1 MSGQSTGQIVGSVIG
16 SAIGFFVGGPAGALQ
31 GYAIG
36 SALGGVLDPPK
47 GPTVS
52 GPRLSDLSVQTS
64 TYGVQIPRFYGT
76 VPVFGNVLWIKGGK
90 LDEHV
95 KKKKQGG
102 KGGGGGTTTKTYTYS
117 GTFILGLGGPIAG
130 VRRIWCLDK
139 LIYNAGSDDLETIIA
154 SNQAANAW
162 TIYTGTDDQMPDPD
176 YEADVGVGNA
186 PALRG
191 MSYIKFKDFQLAD
204 YNNSLQGAQFKVEVV
219 TTGSNEGY
227 STAFG
232 QCSSISGTNRGGVEF
247 RNGGI
252 EVLRIGLFKG
262 AFGWVDGYYIERFNL
277 DGTKLA
283 TIKKDYD
290 IGQTGATV
298 TGVLNSASEFVATKS
313 GTPWLYRN
321 GQAYVSAGS
330 SLSFRSP
337 FLKSGDTYYMVLFE
351 PFNSL
356 VQVQKRAVGLN
367 PGTGNRELILEGQN
381 SAYSTTNPNDG
392 VDLFL
397 SPDGSK
403 LVMARD
409 IGAGFS
415 DGINPNVSVVVFD
428 TATMSVLSTI
438 TPLTVVTGAHSRGI
452 LAVDGASFVV
462 LDYVDHSVLLTYA
475 GGTVAGVAPG
485 ISGAPIDEIAVRN
498 GAIYKLTQ
506 PVEPDVYPLA
516 SIIEQEVSRSS
527 LVSVADIDTLS
538 ITAGVPGYRVSGG
551 AIRAALEQPQGAYP
565 FDVIQSGYKIKCV
578 PRGQTSVATI
588 PWEHLGANDSDEAG
602 DLITQSRE
610 MDSQLPAITA
620 VSYLSSEREYAT
632 GEQIAQRINTAA
644 VNRTDLEL
652 AMVLTDDKA
661 AQVAEVLQGIAWLER
676 TDFSITLPPIYL
688 GLEPSDVVTVNSKN
702 AVYELRLTEIN
713 YTPDGRPECK
723 AKPNRASLYI
733 STATGGTGI
742 TPPGTIGLP
751 GPSLVVELD
760 IPLVDEVSQN
770 AVGFVT
776 AATGYT
782 NGWPGAV
789 LVRSADGGQTW
800 EDLQAYTGKGGIGY
814 ALGILQASNGYL
826 IDQGSL
832 AVGFLSGEPESITR
846 DQLLTGYNYAAYG
859 VNGRWEIVRFQ
870 TATLN
875 PDNSYTLSGFV
886 RGDKG
891 TEWATGLHVAG
902 DYFILLDDP
911 DNAFIG
917 TAVQTIGLARDYRAV
932 TSGASV
938 DDAENTSFTYN
949 GVNLEC
955 LSPVS
960 VRATRDGSG
969 NLSATFTRRSRL
981 GSTWWSS
988 GVEAPVGET
997 TQAYEI
1003 DVMSGLTVKRTI
1015 ASATPA
1021 FSYSAANQTTDFGSA
1036 QASITFRIYQLSE
1049 IVGRGYVREVTL

>member
-1 MSGQSTGQIVGSVIG
+1 MSGVEVAYAVAAAGL
-16 SAIGFFVGGPAGALQ
+16 AIAATSLL
-31 GYAIG
+31 A
-36 SALGGVLDPPK
+36 PK
-47 GPTVS
+47 GPTTEIGKLEDRGIQS
-52 GPRLSDLSVQTS
+52 SA
-64 TYGVQIPRFYGT
+64 YGEPINRFYGT
-76 VPVFGNVLWIKGGK
+76 ITAPGNVIWLKGGK

-162 TIYTGTDDQMPDPD
+162 AIYTGTDDQMPDPD

-219 TTGSNEGY
+219 QGQQISAVLSYLHADENLSTQNGLLFRDAPGEIVRTWPYAGGETPKIIRVHRTHGPQDEALYFDGPSTIDVSANIATGDIKYAFIKRPGTIYTSAGEFSGFSWNLSTSGFRVHYKNETLGVMW
-227 STAFG
+227 T
-232 QCSSISGTNRGGVEF
+232 SGPG
-247 RNGGI
+247 
-252 EVLRIGLFKG
+252 
-262 AFGWVDGYYIERFNL
+262 
-277 DGTKLA
+277 
-283 TIKKDYD
+283 
-290 IGQTGATV
+290 
-298 TGVLNSASEFVATKS
+298 ASEIHLRSTQNYSNATRS
-313 GTPWLYRN
+313 YYAMTLSDDRVYAITSTEIVTFDYELNEISSVEHDSLYSLAFERTYISFDAGLIWVLPSNNLIIQAFDPATGIRVFSLESPVFEPDFFGTN
-321 GQAYVSAGS
+321 GQAGIYKDGIVYRRSGEAGS
-330 SLSFRSP
+330 A
-337 FLKSGDTYYMVLFE
+337 KI
-351 PFNSL
+351 
-356 VQVQKRAVGLN
+356 Q
-367 PGTGNRELILEGQN
+367 
-381 SAYSTTNPNDG
+381 
-392 VDLFL
+392 
-397 SPDGSK
+397 
-403 LVMARD
+403 
-409 IGAGFS
+409 
-415 DGINPNVSVVVFD
+415 
-428 TATMSVLSTI
+428 
-438 TPLTVVTGAHSRGI
+438 
-452 LAVDGASFVV
+452 
-462 LDYVDHSVLLTYA
+462 
-475 GGTVAGVAPG
+475 
-485 ISGAPIDEIAVRN
+485 
-498 GAIYKLTQ
+498 AIHI
-506 PVEPDVYPLA
+506 A
-516 SIIEQEVSRSS
+516 SIFGEQARLADIIAAEISRSS
-527 LVSVADIDTLS
+527 LVSLSDIDVLQ
-538 ITAGVPGYRVSGG
+538 IAEDVVGYRVSGG
-551 AIRAALEQPQGAYP
+551 TIRAALEQPQGAYP

-578 PRGQTSVATI
+578 PRGQTSVVTI

-688 GLEPSDVVTVNSKN
+688 PLEPSDVVTVSSKN
-702 AVYELRLTEIN
+702 AIYELRLTEVN
-713 YTPDGRPECK
+713 YTPDGRLECK
-723 AKPNRASLYI
+723 AKPNRAALYI
-733 STATGGTGI
+733 SSATGGTGI
-742 TPPGTIGLP
+742 TPPSTIGLS
-751 GPSLVVELD
+751 GESLIVELD

-776 AATGYT
+776 AATCYT

-789 LVRSADGGQTW
+789 LVRSADDGQTW
-800 EDLQAYTGKGGIGY
+800 EDLQAYTGMGGIGY
-814 ALGILQASNGYL
+814 ATGVLPASPGHL
-826 IDQGSL
+826 IDQRSL
-832 AVGFLSGEPESITR
+832 AVSFISGEPESITLG
-846 DQLLTGYNYAAYG
+846 QLLTGYNYAAYG
-859 VNGRWEIVRFQ
+859 FDGRWEIVRFQ
-870 TATLN
+870 SATLN
-875 PDNSYTLSGFV
+875 ADTSYTLSGFV

-938 DDAENTSFTYN
+938 DDAENTVFTYN

-955 LSPVS
+955 LSPVNA
-960 VRATRDGSG
+960 RATRDGSG

-981 GSTWWSS
+981 GSSWWGT

-1003 DVMSGLTVKRTI
+1003 DVMSGATVKRTI
-1015 ASATPA
+1015 TSTTPA
-1021 FSYSAANQTTDFGSA
+1021 FSYSAADQTTDFGSA